1 MSKENTTV
9 IISCAGMGTRLGIG
23 MPKALVN
30 VDGKPL
36 IIRQLEMLMYGRE
49 AQSKTRI
56 ASPATIPK
64 SGERN
69 RKIHSCMLYLISI

>member
-36 IIRQLEMLMYGRE
+36 IIRQLEML
-49 AQSKTRI
+49 QD
-56 ASPATIPK
+56 
-64 SGERN
+64 
-69 RKIHSCMLYLISI
+69 RKLQVQVGHLLVEML